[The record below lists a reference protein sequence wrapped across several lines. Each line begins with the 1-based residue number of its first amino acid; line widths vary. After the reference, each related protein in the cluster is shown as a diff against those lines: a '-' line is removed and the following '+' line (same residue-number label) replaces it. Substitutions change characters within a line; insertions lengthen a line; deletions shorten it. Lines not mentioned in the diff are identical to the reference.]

1 MNLVSKGPG
10 FKSHQLI
17 KLTRVETDRSQH
29 QRTHP
34 VSETRSETSNGSES
48 GRKIRQRITQRKIRR
63 RQDNE
68 KSVETE
74 NQDPESVR
82 NLRIRA
88 DHVSGENLGPG
99 VDRNSAR
106 FQRLG
111 QRPAPSGV

>member
-1 MNLVSKGPG
+1 M
-10 FKSHQLI
+10 
-17 KLTRVETDRSQH
+17 
-29 QRTHP
+29 
-34 VSETRSETSNGSES
+34 SETRSETSNGSEF

-63 RQDNE
+63 RQVNA

-88 DHVSGENLGPG
+88 DHVTGENLGPG
-99 VDRNSAR
+99 VDRNPAR
-106 FQRLG
+106 IQRLG